1 MSYLTDDQIDQ
12 MADAVMT
19 SHFWNCD
26 WNNAR
31 RTAFEYSIDE
41 FGIKPRKSAVLLAVK
56 IAQANCHALNISVAQ
71 KIAEEN
77 ER

>member
-12 MADAVMT
+12 MANAAMT
-19 SHFWNCD
+19 AYEFIAD

-31 RTAFEYSIDE
+31 MAAVEYSLDE
-41 FGIKPRKSAVLLAVK
+41 FGIKPRKSAVLLAMK
-56 IAQANCHALNISVAQ
+56 IAQANWHGISISVAQ

-77 ER
+77 

>member
-12 MADAVMT
+12 MANAAIN
-19 SHFWNCD
+19 SYEFNAD

-31 RTAFEYSIDE
+31 MAAVEYSLDE

-56 IAQANCHALNISVAQ
+56 IAQANCHALSISVAQ
-71 KIAEEN
+71 QITEEN
-77 ER
+77 